1 MNKFIQLFKENKE
14 IIILIPTLLGG
25 LYQVL
30 NLLILVGLPYIRYFS
45 VSQVIPD
52 GLLVS
57 IVLFWL
63 FVAYKIVM
71 SLYKSISKDSEMQN
85 NDEIRRKN
93 SIFFHVFYILF
104 FCSFGG
110 YWFYTLYKED
120 DLTSFGLILIRY
132 VTCIMSLLFIWVGI
146 KEFLFITQLDKW
158 IISKKNKLSY
168 DTKKLIL
175 SIFVMSTLAIMVRI
189 IPNEIAVIN
198 TMFIKV
204 SNFENYLP
212 FSQEIQTAYQMKSPP
227 ILLYINKDYAFFKIP
242 DKQERILV
250 VDAKSLTEIKK
261 KSKDSTF
268 NSIDISF
275 IEQ

>member
-1 MNKFIQLFKENKE
+1 MNKFIHLFKENKE

-63 FVAYKIVM
+63 FVAYKLVFG
-71 SLYKSISKDSEMQN
+71 LYKSIRKDTEIQN
-85 NDEIRRKN
+85 NEEVKRKN
-93 SIFFHVFYILF
+93 SIFFHIFYILF
-104 FCSFGG
+104 FCSLGG
-110 YWFYTLYKED
+110 YWLYTLSIED
-120 DLTSFGLILIRY
+120 YLTSFSLILIRY
-132 VTCIMSLLFIWVGI
+132 ITFSMSLLFIWVGI
-146 KEFLFITQLDKW
+146 KEFLFITKLDKW
-158 IISKKNKLSY
+158 IISKKNQLSY
-168 DTKKLIL
+168 ETKKFIL
-175 SIFVMSTLAIMVRI
+175 SIFVLSFLAIMVRV
-189 IPNEIAVIN
+189 IPNEIAVSN

-204 SNFENYLP
+204 SNFENYLS
-212 FSQEIQTAYQMKSPP
+212 FSQDIQTAYQMKSPP

-250 VDAKSLTEIKK
+250 VDAKSLTEMKK
-261 KSKDSTF
+261 KSKD
-268 NSIDISF
+268 
-275 IEQ
+275 